1 MPIGVMRKKNK
12 VGLWI
17 DKIANQ
23 PGTSNAI
30 DFDFFAR
37 DPSHKISGCE
47 LKKFSS
53 FFPVRLL
60 IDDYS
65 CSSVFDGNAGTVEDD
80 DFIIACASWFLASN
94 DLGEL
99 RVDVFLS
106 HQAFRD
112 GVMRVAD

>member
-1 MPIGVMRKKNK
+1 MFAVVTELTIRNVENSSMVDLRPIGVVRKKNK

-37 DPSHKISGCE
+37 DPFHKISGCE
-47 LKKFSS
+47 LKKISG
-53 FFPVRLL
+53 FFPIRLL

-80 DFIIACASWFLASN
+80 DFIIACAS
-94 DLGEL
+94 
-99 RVDVFLS
+99 
-106 HQAFRD
+106 
-112 GVMRVAD
+112 